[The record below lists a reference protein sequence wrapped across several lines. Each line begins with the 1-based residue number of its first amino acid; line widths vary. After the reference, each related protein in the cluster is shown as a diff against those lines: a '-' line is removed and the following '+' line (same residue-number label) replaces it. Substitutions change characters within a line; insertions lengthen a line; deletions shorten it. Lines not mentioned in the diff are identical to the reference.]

1 MIFFDFSDIAEANL
15 DYAKYLIIS
24 NDYLEFDTLHQL
36 TLTHDFYEKAEAD
49 LQNEKYPFRLFWINI
64 SLGIEILAKAV
75 LIQHQIDI
83 FSKKDDKEFE
93 QGSKVIVRE
102 NDWLKT
108 VLEAKEIIY
117 ISQIHT
123 GTVGQLYKKYFKKLR
138 QKDIISLPELKLIE
152 AGLKTLA
159 NHRRNND
166 LHFYFKRNVFIREND
181 LTQQYIPLVNLLL
194 DIFNRPKFT
203 L

>member
-15 DYAKYLIIS
+15 DYAKYLMIG
-24 NDYLEFDTLHQL
+24 NDYLEFDTDHQL

-49 LQNEKYPFRLFWINI
+49 LETEKYPFRLFWINI

-102 NDWLKT
+102 NDWLKR

-138 QKDIISLPELKLIE
+138 QKDIISLAELKLIE

-159 NHRRNND
+159 NYRRNND
-166 LHFYFKRNVFIREND
+166 LHFYFKRNVFIKEND

-194 DIFNRPKFT
+194 DIFNRPQ
-203 L
+203 LV